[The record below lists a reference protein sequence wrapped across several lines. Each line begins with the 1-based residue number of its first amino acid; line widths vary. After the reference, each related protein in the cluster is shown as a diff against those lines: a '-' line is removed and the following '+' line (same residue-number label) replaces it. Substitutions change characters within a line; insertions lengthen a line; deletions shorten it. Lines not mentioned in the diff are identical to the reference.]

1 MNVLVIDVRL
11 KDIRSE
17 PMYQAVL
24 EDLKRDKRHAGID
37 EETLARH
44 AEEAINKY
52 LGRGNNESSIIE
64 QKREQVDLLVSKIV
78 GLIVLKIRTSGTGI
92 AIDKAFIGKL
102 KTKINT
108 QKKKLFGPVEDAASE
123 ELDRQYQWLRENVEI
138 PILQGHNLQ
147 GLPLWL
153 R

>member
-1 MNVLVIDVRL
+1 
-11 KDIRSE
+11 
-17 PMYQAVL
+17 MYQAVL

-64 QKREQVDLLVSKIV
+64 QKKEQIDNLVTKIV
-78 GLIVLKIRTSGTGI
+78 GLVLQKIRTSGTGPT
-92 AIDKAFIGKL
+92 IDKAFIAKL
-102 KTKINT
+102 KTKINA
-108 QKKKLFGPVEDAASE
+108 QKKSIFGPVGAATSE
-123 ELDRQYQWLRENVEI
+123 GLDRQYQWLREAVEI
-138 PILQGHNLQ
+138 PILQGQNLQ